1 MIRRIENEAFIAEV
15 NTLGAQLTRIYRK
28 DNDTEYL
35 WNGDVSVWKKHAPV
49 LFPFVGRL
57 YEGTYQYQGKV
68 YEMAC
73 HGFCEQAE
81 FSVEADAGDSI
92 TFTIAS
98 DEASKAIYP
107 FDFVFSVTY
116 ELTSEGVKE
125 TAVVRNTGSVEM
137 IYGFGGHPGFN
148 VPLDDGLAFEDYEVV
163 FPEAGHVER
172 RTFTEN
178 HLDAGC
184 YEETADV
191 KDGVMPLHH
200 DLFDNDAVVLH
211 GVGSRAILR
220 SSKGSKHVEVEFS
233 GAPYCGIWHPIKK
246 AAPFVCIEPWWV
258 LPGRDGMLVD
268 LAEKADCIHLAPGGT
283 NTHVITMKLC

>member
-1 MIRRIENEAFIAEV
+1 MLFLLCAVGGMAQKGNIVITGQVV
-15 NTLGAQLTRIYRK
+15 NRQADTPRSLNINV
-28 DNDTEYL
+28 ND
-35 WNGDVSVWKKHAPV
+35 S
-49 LFPFVGRL
+49 
-57 YEGTYQYQGKV
+57 
-68 YEMAC
+68 
-73 HGFCEQAE
+73 
-81 FSVEADAGDSI
+81 FSADARI
-92 TFTIAS
+92 
-98 DEASKAIYP
+98 
-107 FDFVFSVTY
+107 
-116 ELTSEGVKE
+116 
-125 TAVVRNTGSVEM
+125 
-137 IYGFGGHPGFN
+137 N

-220 SSKGSKHVEVEFS
+220 SRKGSKHVEVEFS